1 MNQPIVMS
9 HCQNR
14 HILYHESY
22 VVQRVIV
29 LFVQGNEILQENA
42 GLKRDKAALMAELAA
57 MRTKV
62 ATLET
67 KVRFRIPVKYDFYLY
82 KLQLHLV
89 FHAFEDL
96 LCGGVTLLVVSDVVG
111 HAEFI
116 N

>member
-1 MNQPIVMS
+1 MTKYKWSCMHRCSWAVTKEKIVMNQPIVMS

-62 ATLET
+62 AS
-67 KVRFRIPVKYDFYLY
+67 
-82 KLQLHLV
+82 
-89 FHAFEDL
+89 L
-96 LCGGVTLLVVSDVVG
+96 LLRLR
-111 HAEFI
+111 
-116 N
+116 

>member
-1 MNQPIVMS
+1 MMTKYKWSCMYRCSCAVTKEKIVMNQPIVMS

-67 KVRFRIPVKYDFYLY
+67 KVRFRIPVKYDF
-82 KLQLHLV
+82 HTS
-89 FHAFEDL
+89 
-96 LCGGVTLLVVSDVVG
+96 CSCT
-111 HAEFI
+111 
-116 N
+116 